1 MKKAL
6 SVLLAA
12 AMLLSMAACGNNQ
25 PTAQSSGSTAPA
37 ASGSTAPTGT
47 ASTNQIIYGATSS
60 FAGDWGYR
68 QWSSTGADV
77 PVMNLIDG
85 YKCTAFN
92 QNAEWMIDKTVVKD
106 YSAVTSAD
114 GTKTYTIT
122 INDDLKF
129 NNGDGLTA
137 KNYLAFPLLFGSPVA
152 KEAGAYATAG
162 KEFLGYSAYMNGES
176 PVFKGLRLID
186 EYTFS
191 ITIDPQFVPFFYDL
205 YYLWFEPISINM
217 WLGEGWDIVDD
228 GEGCYFKGSS
238 EFNGSSLKETV
249 NAARF
254 ISEGRVS
261 CGPYQFTSFDIGA
274 GEATLEINPNYKGN
288 FEGQKPSIQKIII
301 HTVDSAT
308 MLDSLKTG
316 GIDVID
322 NIGEGEMINA
332 ALDLA
337 EGDGFDAT
345 VYKYNGY
352 MKLFFAGDFGPTQ
365 FLNVRKAI
373 AYLTNREE
381 ICQECSLGYGTV
393 VNGQYSQSQWMTQ
406 EHEEELL
413 ERLEP
418 YSYNYDTAIKL
429 LEEDGWVYNE
439 KGETY
444 TDGIRYKKVTEKEAE
459 YNKHNVTLP
468 DGTILMPL
476 IIEWCGHAQGE
487 GIEARL
493 AELIDI
499 YMVQSADI
507 ANAGMKINR
516 TSLADS
522 ELLSYLNRST
532 GNDAKYG
539 VPTFGFISLASGLS
553 TQFNK
558 AYTWTL
564 DPDKISSNKNRFF
577 DEQLDE
583 LSMDMVYGVEAGDN
597 DKFAQVWLDYQQRY
611 NELLPELPLFNWAYA
626 SVYNSK
632 LKNFTVDSIW
642 TFPYSILY
650 ATIE

>member
-12 AMLLSMAACGNNQ
+12 AMLLSTAACGSGGT
-25 PTAQSSGSTAPA
+25 PTPQSSGSTAPA
-37 ASGSTAPTGT
+37 SSGSTAP
-47 ASTNQIIYGATSS
+47 AQAPTNQIIYGATSS

-77 PVMNLIDG
+77 PVIYLIDA
-85 YKCTAFN
+85 YKCSTFN
-92 QNAEWMIDKTVVKD
+92 QNAEWMIDTTVVKE
-106 YSAVTSAD
+106 YNAVTNAD
-114 GTKTYTIT
+114 NTKTYTIT
-122 INDDLKF
+122 LNNDLKF
-129 NNGDGLTA
+129 NNGDSITA

-152 KEAGAYATAG
+152 KESGAYATAG
-162 KEFLGYSAYMNGES
+162 KEFLGYSAYMNGEA
-176 PVFKGLRLID
+176 PVFSGLRLID

-191 ITIDPQFVPFFYDL
+191 ITIDSQFVPFFYDL
-205 YYLWFEPISINM
+205 YYLWFEPISLNM
-217 WLGEGWDIVDD
+217 WLGEGWDVADD
-228 GEGCYFKGSS
+228 GQGCYFKGPT
-238 EFNGSSLKETV
+238 EFTGENLKETV
-249 NAARF
+249 DAARF
-254 ISEGRVS
+254 ISKGRIS
-261 CGPYQFTSFDIGA
+261 SGPYQFVSFDIGA
-274 GEATLEINPNYKGN
+274 GEAILEINPNYKGN

-316 GIDVID
+316 GIDIID

-337 EGDGFDAT
+337 EGDGFDSV

-373 AYLTNREE
+373 AHLTNREE

-413 ERLEP
+413 DRLNP
-418 YSYNYDTAIKL
+418 YSYSYDTAIKL
-429 LEEDGWVYNE
+429 LEQDGWVYNE
-439 KGETY
+439 KGEAY
-444 TDGIRYKKVTEKEAE
+444 TDGIRYKKVTAKEAE
-459 YNKHNVTLP
+459 NNKHNVTLP

-499 YMVQSADI
+499 YMVQSPDI
-507 ANAGMKINR
+507 AKAGMKINR

-539 VPTFGFISLASGLS
+539 VPTFGFISLASGLG

-577 DEQLDE
+577 DEQLDK
-583 LSMDMVYGVEAGDN
+583 LSMDMIYGVEAGDN
-597 DKFAQVWLDYQQRY
+597 EKFAEIWLDYQQRY

-632 LKNFTVDSIW
+632 LKNYTVDSIW
-642 TFPYSILY
+642 TFSYSILY
-650 ATIE
+650 ATIG